1 MFSVGLFFFIPLSG
15 KWCPSLLRKQPCL
28 PVPSLPSSFLFS
40 SCLTQYHK
48 QKSQTSLFLPLFYK
62 RGWECCIS
70 LVLGTLWELS
80 VTLWPWWVTIK
91 VLTNRSNT
99 PVFQLRSSDSVF
111 IEVDHMHP
119 RHKSKIM
126 IRVRKSQQDEVLV
139 TASSAEQTHKWHL
152 TVGYV
157 QYSCI
162 YVLQPL
168 SLPGK
173 HPLLSNITSRR
184 IMFEAHFFSLCFKGF
199 ALN

>member
-1 MFSVGLFFFIPLSG
+1 MQIWWDHQSMVSQLIPGLQFSLTSPVQMFSVGFFFFFIPLSG
-15 KWCPSLLRKQPCL
+15 KWCPSLLRKQPRL

-80 VTLWPWWVTIK
+80 VTPWPWWVTIK
-91 VLTNRSNT
+91 VLTHRSNT

-119 RHKSKIM
+119 RHKS
-126 IRVRKSQQDEVLV
+126 QQDEVLV
-139 TASSAEQTHKWHL
+139 TASSAEQTHK
-152 TVGYV
+152 
-157 QYSCI
+157 
-162 YVLQPL
+162 
-168 SLPGK
+168 
-173 HPLLSNITSRR
+173 
-184 IMFEAHFFSLCFKGF
+184 
-199 ALN
+199 